1 MIMNVPGN
9 HPLSPQR
16 TRNTR
21 QKNPTNV
28 KKSTGLGAGGVLQI
42 TGYYQNATI
51 PAIWFTVF
59 E

>member
-1 MIMNVPGN
+1 MFQETTP
-9 HPLSPQR
+9 SPHKGQE
-16 TRNTR
+16 T
-21 QKNPTNV
+21 QGKKNPTNV

-51 PAIWFTVF
+51 PAIWSTVF